1 MARTIDTI
9 QAQIIAN
16 MQSNPALAGLT
27 STSRRAIWRNIT
39 RVIAI
44 AINLLEQVMDL
55 FKSDIEVLVNSAAP
69 ATASWLQKKSLEFQ
83 YDATNPQIVQLVN
96 MAPVYPV
103 IAPELRIIT
112 RCSVKSELSG
122 ITRIK
127 VAKSEPPAALSSGE
141 LSAFQDYINIIGIA
155 GVNYIAQSTAA
166 DRLYI
171 DADIYY
177 QGQYSAI
184 IQQTVID
191 AIESFLANIPF
202 DGVMKVVDIE
212 NTIRDVAGV
221 NDVVL
226 KNVRARDNATALAS
240 SQYLVNN
247 QQLISRLWTT
257 NAGYIIQED
266 TTGST
271 FVDTLN
277 FISE

>member
-9 QAQIIAN
+9 HAQILAN
-16 MQSNPALAGLT
+16 IQANQYLTGLT
-27 STSRRAIWRNIT
+27 STSRRAIYRNLTYI
-39 RVIAI
+39 VAI
-44 AINLLEQVMDL
+44 AINLLEQIQDL
-55 FKSDIEVLVNSAAP
+55 FKADVERVVNSAAP
-69 ATASWLQKKSLEFQ
+69 ATAAWLQKKSLEFQ
-83 YDATNPQIVQLVN
+83 YDATNPQIVQLVDLV
-96 MAPVYPV
+96 PVYPST
-103 IAPELRIIT
+103 AAELRIIS

-122 ITRIK
+122 VTRIK
-127 VAKSEPPAALSSGE
+127 VAKNEPPEALSNGE

-155 GVNYIAQSTAA
+155 GVNYLAISNDA
-166 DRLYI
+166 DRI
-171 DADIYY
+171 MIEADIYY

-184 IQQTVID
+184 ISQTVID
-191 AIESFLANIPF
+191 AIEAYLAGIPF
-202 DGVMKVVDIE
+202 DGVLKVVDIE
-212 NTIRDVAGV
+212 NTIRDVPGV

-266 TTGST
+266 TISST
-271 FVDTLN
+271 FNDTLT